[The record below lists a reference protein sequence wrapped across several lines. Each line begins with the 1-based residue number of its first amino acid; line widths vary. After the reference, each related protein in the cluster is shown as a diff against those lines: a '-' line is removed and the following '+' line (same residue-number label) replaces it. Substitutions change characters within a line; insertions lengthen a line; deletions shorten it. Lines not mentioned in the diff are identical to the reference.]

1 MNQKYKNPFNHLLAP
16 GHRGCSGCGELLAA
30 RHVIDALG
38 KNTIVVC
45 ATGCLEVTTTPYPES
60 AWKVPFIHSLF
71 ENAPSVA
78 SGVLAALRAKGIAIF
93 SSRQIERRLKPATPS
108 VSGDTNVAV
117 FGGDGATFDIGFGA
131 LSGLW
136 TRRENIIYVCFDNEA
151 YMNTGNQYSGATPF
165 GAATMTTPPDTTAF
179 GNEFQKKDIP
189 AIAAAHDVPYIAT
202 STIGYL
208 QDITAKIR
216 KALTFS
222 GPKYL
227 QILVGCVPGWGY
239 ESELTLK
246 LGRLAHRSGHYP
258 VFEMENGKI
267 TSVMK
272 VPQKPPQVLEYLK
285 LQKRFAH
292 LFRTDEGKK
301 RIAKLQKMAE
311 QNIIR
316 YHLQ

>member
-1 MNQKYKNPFNHLLAP
+1 MAQKHKNHFNHLLAP

-60 AWKVPFIHSLF
+60 AWRVPWIHSLF

-78 SGVLAALRAKGIAIF
+78 SGVLAALRAKGVANLG
-93 SSRQIERRLKPATPS
+93 SRQERRLKPAATS
-108 VSGDTNVAV
+108 VLPTVTV

-136 TRRENIIYVCFDNEA
+136 TRQENILYVCFDNEA

-165 GAATMTTPPDTTAF
+165 GATTMTTPNTKTL
-179 GNEFQKKDIP
+179 GNQFFKKDLP
-189 AIAAAHDVPYIAT
+189 AIAAAHGIPYVAT
-202 STIGYL
+202 STIGYP
-208 QDITAKIR
+208 QDIVAKVK

-222 GPKYL
+222 GPKYI

-239 ESELTLK
+239 EPELTVE
-246 LGRLAHRSGHYP
+246 LGRLAQRSGYYP
-258 VFEMENGKI
+258 VFEMENGKL
-267 TSVMK
+267 TRVMK
-272 VPQKPPQVLEYLK
+272 IPQNPPKIEEFLKP
-285 LQKRFAH
+285 QKRFSH
-292 LFRTDEGKK
+292 LFKTDEGKNQ
-301 RIAKLQKMAE
+301 IAQIQKMAE
-311 QNIIR
+311 ENIEKYR
-316 YHLQ
+316 LR

>member
-1 MNQKYKNPFNHLLAP
+1 MALTTAYKNIKNSLLSP

-45 ATGCLEVTTTPYPES
+45 ATGCLEVTTTPAPES
-60 AWKVPFIHSLF
+60 AWKAPFIHSLF

-78 SGVLAALRAKGIAIF
+78 SGVLAALHTKKNLA
-93 SSRQIERRLKPATPS
+93 
-108 VSGDTNVAV
+108 TNVAI
-117 FGGDGATFDIGFGA
+117 FGGDGSTFDIGFGA

-136 TRRENIIYVCFDNEA
+136 TRKENILYVCFDNEA
-151 YMNTGNQYSGATPF
+151 YMNTGNQYSGATPY
-165 GAATMTTPPDTTAF
+165 GAKTATSPSDTTIL

-189 AIAAAHDVPYIAT
+189 AIAAAHGVPYIAT
-202 STIGYL
+202 STIGYPE
-208 QDITAKIR
+208 DIAAKVK

-239 ESELTLK
+239 ESELTLE
-246 LGRLAHRSGHYP
+246 LGRLAQKSGHYP

-267 TSVMK
+267 TNVMA
-272 VPQKPPQVLEYLK
+272 VPKTPPQVMEYLRP
-285 LQKRFAH
+285 QKRFAH
-292 LFRTDEGKK
+292 LFKSDEGKK
-301 RIAKLQKMAE
+301 RIAIIQRMTE
-311 QNIIR
+311 ENIKKYQPR
-316 YHLQ
+316 